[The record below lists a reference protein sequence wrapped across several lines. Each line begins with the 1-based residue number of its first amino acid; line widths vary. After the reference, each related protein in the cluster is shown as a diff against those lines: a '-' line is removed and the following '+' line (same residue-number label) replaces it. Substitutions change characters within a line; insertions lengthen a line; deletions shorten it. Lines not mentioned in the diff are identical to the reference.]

1 MKKTLQQA
9 VENERPLLMPL
20 AHDALT
26 ARLIE
31 RAGFRC
37 VGIGGSAMLASRYGL
52 PDIGV
57 AALGEMAAGI
67 RDVVAA
73 TSLPVVVDGD
83 DGYGDCKSVVHMVES
98 YARLGVAG
106 IVLEDQIRGEK
117 QPGDAGAL
125 GVVPVEEMKRKIRRA
140 VETAQGTEIRIIAR
154 CDAMKPE
161 GLDAALARADAYAA
175 AGAHGVFVPGAATP
189 EDLATIGARF
199 KGLHLMTV
207 MFEGRPTFLPPAQ
220 LFEMGYRHIA
230 LPGLLLPRVV
240 DCIDRTLQG
249 LAAYAHDGTA
259 LPAYSADKAQAA
271 LNEALR
277 FDKWRAI

>member
-1 MKKTLQQA
+1 MTKTLGSL
-9 VENERPLLMPL
+9 VEAERPLLMPL
-20 AHDALT
+20 AHDALS

-37 VGIGGSAMLASRYGL
+37 VGIGGSGMLASRYGL

-83 DGYGDCKSVVHMVES
+83 DGYGDCKSVAHMVES
-98 YARLGVAG
+98 YARIGVAG
-106 IVLEDQIRGEK
+106 IVLEDQVRGEK

-140 VETAQGTEIRIIAR
+140 VATAQGTGISIIAR
-154 CDAMKPE
+154 CDAIRPE
-161 GLDAALARADAYAA
+161 GLDAALARTDAYAA
-175 AGAHGVFVPGAATP
+175 AGADGVFVPGAATLA
-189 EDLATIGARF
+189 DLEAIGARF
-199 KGLHLMTV
+199 RGMHLMTV

-220 LFEMGYRHIA
+220 LHAMGYRHIA
-230 LPGLLLPRVV
+230 LPGLLLPRIVE
-240 DCIDRTLQG
+240 CIDRTLQG
-249 LAAYAHDGTA
+249 LAAFARDGSA
-259 LPAYSADKAQAA
+259 LPAYPADKAQAA

-277 FDKWRAI
+277 FDKWRSI